1 MEALLKCVSVG
12 VVWFVVGMLTYAA
25 WEAWKFDDDQRQAT
39 GRRYFA
45 ENPIMEESRYVI
57 E

>member
-1 MEALLKCVSVG
+1 MHSAFKCLSVG
-12 VVWFVVGMLTYAA
+12 VVWLVVGTLTYAA
-25 WEAWKFDDDQRQAT
+25 WEAWKIEDDQRQAT

-45 ENPIMEESRYVI
+45 ANPIVEESRYVT

>member
-1 MEALLKCVSVG
+1 MHSALKCLSVG

-25 WEAWKFDDDQRQAT
+25 WEAYKIEDDQRQAT

-45 ENPIMEESRYVI
+45 ANPIMEESRYVM

>member
-25 WEAWKFDDDQRQAT
+25 WEAYKIEDDQRQAT

-45 ENPIMEESRYVI
+45 ENPIMEESRYVV

>member
-1 MEALLKCVSVG
+1 MHTTLKCLSVG
-12 VVWFVVGMLTYAA
+12 VVWFVVGMLTYAS
-25 WEAWKFDDDQRQAT
+25 WEAWKFEDDQRQAN

-45 ENPIMEESRYVI
+45 ANPITEECRYVT